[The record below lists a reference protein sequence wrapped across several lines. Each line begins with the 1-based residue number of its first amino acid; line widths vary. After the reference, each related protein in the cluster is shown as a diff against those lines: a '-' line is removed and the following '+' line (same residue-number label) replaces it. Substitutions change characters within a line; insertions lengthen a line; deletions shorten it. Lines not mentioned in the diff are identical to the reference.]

1 MTLQDTMTA
10 PFVHA
15 PRIRRLSLRRIV
27 MGGRIGDLGRF
38 PRYLAFA
45 LLGGALIWAP
55 ITGYLSTTPLSFKS
69 STSLILPGS
78 GASASMNL
86 NGIGQAS
93 SYANSA
99 FSSNSV
105 SPTETYKR
113 LIGADRILEAAA
125 QSMGLNRN
133 AFGTPRINLVDQTSL
148 IHLEITG
155 ASAEDAQARGDAL
168 LAAFFTELD
177 ALRSDEQST
186 REDSGLAAIADY
198 RTSVAATR
206 VDIAQLQQE
215 TGLISANQYDAIVE
229 STRMLENHVQ
239 DLAAKLNEKTQ
250 SVAAL
255 EASLGIPAD
264 AAAATLKL
272 FADAEFNALTEE
284 VGIHAAA
291 LAEAR
296 SQFGQGHPKVQSA
309 RAAHGAA
316 TVAALRQ
323 AKSVT
328 GLDASQL
335 ANLDLA
341 PAGARADLL
350 AQLVRM
356 QAEHAGAAR
365 ELATQSA
372 RLTEEQARQQNLAA
386 AAARLQDLQR
396 DFSVA
401 EAVFA
406 TAIARSQSTKSDVY
420 ASYPLV
426 QVLENPSL
434 PDRASSPNRKL
445 AIAAGGA
452 ATFMML
458 LGLLLG
464 WMRSAVI
471 GRLLN
476 ATASAKTGDDRKL
489 SA

>member
-1 MTLQDTMTA
+1 MTLQDTFADPAA
-10 PFVHA
+10 PA
-15 PRIRRLSLRRIV
+15 PKKRRLSLRRIL

-45 LLGGALIWAP
+45 LMGGALVWAP
-55 ITGYLSTTPLSFKS
+55 ITGYLRTAPLAFRS

-125 QSMGLNRN
+125 KSMGLSRQ
-133 AFGTPRINLVDQTSL
+133 AFGKPRINLVDQTSL
-148 IHLEITG
+148 IHLEMTG
-155 ASAEDAQARGDAL
+155 GSPEDAQARGDAL
-168 LAAFFTELD
+168 LAAFFRELD
-177 ALRSDEQST
+177 DLRSDEQTT

-198 RTSVAATR
+198 RNSVAVTR
-206 VDIAQLQQE
+206 TDIARLQQD
-215 TGLISANQYDAIVE
+215 TGLVSADQYDAIVE
-229 STRMLENHVQ
+229 STRQLESRVQ
-239 DLAAKLNEKTQ
+239 DLAATLSEKTR

-255 EASLGIPAD
+255 EVSLGISAH

-272 FADAEFNALTEE
+272 YADGEFNALTQE
-284 VGIHAAA
+284 VGIHAAR
-291 LAEAR
+291 LSKAR
-296 SQFGQGHPKVQSA
+296 AQFGEGHPKVQTA
-309 RAAHGAA
+309 RAAYTGATA
-316 TVAALRQ
+316 AALAQ
-323 AKSVT
+323 ARRVT
-328 GLDASQL
+328 GLAPSQL
-335 ANLDLA
+335 KSLDLA

-356 QAEHAGAAR
+356 DAEKNGFASEYAV
-365 ELATQSA
+365 LAS
-372 RLTEEQARQQNLAA
+372 RLDKEQARQKNLAA

-406 TAIARSQSTKSDVY
+406 TAIARTQSTKSDVY

-434 PDRASSPNRKL
+434 PDRPSSPNRKL
-445 AIAAGGA
+445 AIAAGVA
-452 ATFMML
+452 ATLMIL
-458 LGLLLG
+458 LGLALG

-476 ATASAKTGDDRKL
+476 APESDAAKETA
-489 SA
+489 

>member
-1 MTLQDTMTA
+1 
-10 PFVHA
+10 
-15 PRIRRLSLRRIV
+15 

-45 LLGGALIWAP
+45 LIGGTLIWAP
-55 ITGYLSTTPLSFKS
+55 ITGYLRTAPLTFKS
-69 STSLILPGS
+69 GTSLILPGS

-125 QSMGLNRN
+125 RSMGLSR
-133 AFGTPRINLVDQTSL
+133 AEFGKPRIDLVDQTSL

-155 ASAEDAQARGDAL
+155 GTAEDAQARGDAL
-168 LAAFFTELD
+168 LGAFFAELD
-177 ALRSDEQST
+177 ALRTDEQAT

-198 RTSVAATR
+198 RNSVADTR
-206 VDIAQLQQE
+206 SDIARLQDE
-215 TGLISANQYDAIVE
+215 TGLISADQYDAIVDA
-229 STRMLENHVQ
+229 TRLLDSRVQ
-239 DLAAKLNEKTQ
+239 DLAATLGEKTQ
-250 SVAAL
+250 SVMAL
-255 EASLGIPAD
+255 QASLGIPAD

-272 FADAEFNALTEE
+272 FADAEYIALMDQ
-284 VGIHAAA
+284 VAVQAAE
-291 LAEAR
+291 LAKAR
-296 SQFGQGHPKVQSA
+296 AQFGEAHPKVGAA
-309 RAAHGAA
+309 RSAHGAA
-316 TVAALRQ
+316 SAAALRQ
-323 AKSVT
+323 AGEVT
-328 GLDASQL
+328 GLDTTQL
-335 ANLDLA
+335 EALDLA

-356 QAEHAGAAR
+356 DAERSGAAQEHAT
-365 ELATQSA
+365 LSA
-372 RLTEEQARQQNLAA
+372 RLTMEKERQQNLAA

-406 TAIARSQSTKSDVY
+406 TAIARAQSTKSDVY

-434 PDRASSPNRKL
+434 PDRPSSPNRKL

-452 ATFMML
+452 ATMML
-458 LGLLLG
+458 LFGLLMG
-464 WMRSAVI
+464 WMRSALI
-471 GRLLN
+471 GRLMN
-476 ATASAKTGDDRKL
+476 APKAGT
-489 SA
+489 